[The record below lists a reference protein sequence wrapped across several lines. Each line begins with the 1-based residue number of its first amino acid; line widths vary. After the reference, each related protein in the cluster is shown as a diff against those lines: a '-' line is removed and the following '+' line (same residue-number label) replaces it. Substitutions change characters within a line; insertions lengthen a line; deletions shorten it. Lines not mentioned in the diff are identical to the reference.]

1 MSLNKVHEF
10 LLQLVSKLPRKAKQ
24 AFIIMLDVVLVPV
37 ALVLSHALRQNSLP
51 NTESLSQSWMA
62 VAILMTLAGLLCS
75 AMGIHKVQLKAYETR
90 AFGMTVVHAL
100 IIGAVALLLDRLAG
114 FGSPVS
120 DSIVFAFVYLGIC
133 AGSRYVLLQG
143 LRWIYR
149 SSDNQIRVV
158 IYGAGRT
165 GKQLAAA
172 LNTDETIVPIA
183 FVDDNTGMQST
194 IVHGLRVYSPVA
206 ISTLV
211 KEKQVDRVLLAMPS
225 LSRARLAQISTRLED
240 MGLNVES
247 LPSFAQLAGN
257 GARLVEQLRPVS
269 PGDFLGRE
277 PLDAELTNGVET
289 YAGKSILITGAGG
302 SIGSELCRQLIAT
315 KPRRLV
321 LMELSELALYSID
334 QELGALGR
342 RHGVEIVPCLGS
354 VRDAPVVR
362 KVIEDHAIEIVL
374 HAAAYKHVPIV
385 ERDPVPGFANN
396 VLGTQVVAQAALD
409 AGVGQFILI
418 STDKAVRPKNMM
430 GASKRMAELVIQD
443 LASRS
448 DPAQGGTV
456 FSMVRFGNVIGSS
469 GSVIPLFEEQ
479 IARGGPVTLTHRDVT
494 RYFMTIPEAARLVLV
509 SGTFAHGG
517 DVFVLD
523 MGDPVSIYDLAR
535 QMISAANYTVRDE
548 ENPNGDIEI
557 VLTGLRPG
565 EKLQEELLIGTGQ
578 TTTPH
583 PKILQAQES
592 HLSEIEVAAC
602 LKSLRRAID
611 EADNT
616 GIRALVG
623 RWVEGNQIEGLP
635 KLREDPD
642 QTEMA

>member
-1 MSLNKVHEF
+1 MSLNTVHG
-10 LLQLVSKLPRKAKQ
+10 LLLRIVSMLPRKAKQ
-24 AFIIMLDVVLVPV
+24 TFIIALDVMMVPV
-37 ALVLSHALRQNSLP
+37 ALVLSHALLQNSLP
-51 NTESLSQSWMA
+51 TTESLSQSWMA
-62 VAILMTLAGLLCS
+62 VAILMTVAGLLCS

-100 IIGAVALLLDRLAG
+100 VIGAVALLLDRLAG
-114 FGSPVS
+114 FDSPAS
-120 DSIVFAFVYLGIC
+120 NSIVFAFVYLGIC

-143 LRWIYR
+143 LHWIYR
-149 SSDNQIRVV
+149 SSSDRVRVV

-183 FVDDNTGMQST
+183 FVDDNAGMQST
-194 IVHGLRVYSPVA
+194 IVQGLRVYSPIA
-206 ISTLV
+206 ISSLV
-211 KEKQVDRVLLAMPS
+211 KEKRVDRVLLAMPS
-225 LSRARLAQISTRLED
+225 LSRARLAQISARLED

-277 PLDAELTNGVET
+277 PLDRELTNGAET
-289 YAGKSILITGAGG
+289 YAGKSVLITGAGG
-302 SIGSELCRQLIAT
+302 SIGSELCRQLITT

-321 LMELSELALYSID
+321 LMELSELALYNID

-362 KVIEDHAIEIVL
+362 KVIEDHAVEIVL

-430 GASKRMAELVIQD
+430 GASKRLAELVIQD

-448 DPAQGGTV
+448 DPSQGGTI

-548 ENPNGDIEI
+548 DNPNGDIEI

-583 PKILQAQES
+583 PKILQAQEIR
-592 HLSEIEVAAC
+592 LSEIEVAAC
-602 LKSLRRAID
+602 LKSLRGAIAEANNTAIRAI
-611 EADNT
+611 
-616 GIRALVG
+616 VG

-635 KLREDPD
+635 ELVEQPE
-642 QTEMA
+642 QTEQA

>member
-1 MSLNKVHEF
+1 MRI
-10 LLQLVSKLPRKAKQ
+10 VSMLPRRAKQ
-24 AFIIMLDVVLVPV
+24 AFIIVLDVILVPV
-37 ALVLSHALRQNSLP
+37 ALILAFALQKNALP
-51 NTESLSQSWMA
+51 SPDSLSQSWMA
-62 VAILMTLAGLLCS
+62 TAILMTIAGLLCS
-75 AMGIHKVQLKAYETR
+75 VMGIHKVQLKAYETR

-100 IIGAVALLLDRLAG
+100 VVGAVALLLDRLAG
-114 FGSPVS
+114 FGSPTAH
-120 DSIVFAFVYLGIC
+120 SIIFALVYLGIC
-133 AGSRYVLLQG
+133 AGSRFVLLQV
-143 LRWIYR
+143 LRWVYR
-149 SSDNQIRVV
+149 SSGKQVRVV

-172 LNTDETIVPIA
+172 LNTDDTILPVA
-183 FVDDNTGMQST
+183 FVDDNASMQST
-194 IVHGLRVYSPVA
+194 IVQGLRVYSPVA
-206 ISTLV
+206 ISSLV
-211 KEKQVDRVLLAMPS
+211 KEKRVDRVLLAMPS
-225 LSRARLAQISTRLED
+225 LSRARLAQISARLED

-277 PLDAELTNGVET
+277 PVDGELTTGAEN
-289 YAGKSILITGAGG
+289 YIGKSILITGAGG
-302 SIGSELCRQLIAT
+302 SIGSELCRQLIAA

-321 LMELSELALYSID
+321 LFELSELALYNID
-334 QELGALGR
+334 QELAVLGR

-362 KVIEDHAIEIVL
+362 KVIEDNAVEIVL

-396 VLGTQVVAQAALD
+396 VIGTQVVAQAALD
-409 AGVGQFILI
+409 AGVGRFMLI

-430 GASKRMAELVIQD
+430 GASKRLAELVIQD
-443 LASRS
+443 MASRS
-448 DPAQGGTV
+448 NPKQGGTC

-509 SGTFAHGG
+509 AGTFAHGG

-535 QMISAANYTVRDE
+535 QMITAANYTVRDE
-548 ENPNGDIEI
+548 DHPNGDIEI

-565 EKLQEELLIGTGQ
+565 EKLEEELLIGTGQ

-592 HLSEIEVAAC
+592 RLSEIEVAAC
-602 LKSLRRAID
+602 LRALRTAVD
-611 EADNT
+611 TADNHAIR
-616 GIRALVG
+616 GIVG
-623 RWVEGNQIEGLP
+623 RWIEGNQIEGLP
-635 KLREDPD
+635 REFGLSDKSE
-642 QTEMA
+642 QA

>member
-1 MSLNKVHEF
+1 MTLNAVHEF
-10 LLQLVSKLPRKAKQ
+10 LLRFVSRLPRRAKQ
-24 AFIIMLDVVLVPV
+24 AIIVSLDVTLVPV
-37 ALVLSHALRQNSLP
+37 ALLTSHALLENALPSGMLLAQN
-51 NTESLSQSWMA
+51 WMA
-62 VAILMTLAGLLCS
+62 ITILMAVAGLLCT
-75 AMGIHKVQLKAYETR
+75 AMGIHKVQLKAYESR
-90 AFGMTVVHAL
+90 AFAMTAVHAL
-100 IIGAVALLLDRLAG
+100 LVGAVALLLNQLSG
-114 FGSPVS
+114 FGNPVS
-120 DSIVFAFVYLGIC
+120 DAIVFAFIYLGLC
-133 AGSRYVLLQG
+133 AGSRMLLLQV

-149 SSDNQIRVV
+149 SSKNNMRVV

-172 LNTDETIVPIA
+172 LSTDETIVPIA

-194 IVHGLRVYSPVA
+194 IVQGLRVYSPVA
-206 ISTLV
+206 ISTLMR
-211 KEKQVDRVLLAMPS
+211 EKRIDRVLLAMPS

-240 MGLNVES
+240 MGLDVES

-277 PLDAELTNGVET
+277 PLDADLTGGNET
-289 YAGKSILITGAGG
+289 YVGKSILVTGAGG

-315 KPRRLV
+315 RPRRLV
-321 LMELSELALYSID
+321 LMELSELALYTVD
-334 QELGALGR
+334 QELAALGR
-342 RHGVEIVPCLGS
+342 RHGVEIVPCLAS
-354 VRDAPVVR
+354 VRDASVVR
-362 KVIEDHAIEIVL
+362 KVIDTHKVEIVL

-385 ERDPVPGFANN
+385 ERDPVSGFANN

-430 GASKRMAELVIQD
+430 GASKRLAELVVQD

-448 DPAQGGTV
+448 DPAAGDTI

-469 GSVIPLFEEQ
+469 GSVIPLFEDQ

-509 SGTFAHGG
+509 SGIFAAGG

-548 ENPNGDIEI
+548 TNPDGDIEI
-557 VLTGLRPG
+557 ILTGLRPG
-565 EKLQEELLIGTGQ
+565 EKLQEELLIGIGQ

-583 PKILQAQES
+583 PKILQAHES
-592 HLSEIEVAAC
+592 HLSEIEIAAC
-602 LKSLRRAID
+602 LKSLRAAVD
-611 EADNT
+611 TADNT
-616 GIRALVG
+616 LVRRLVG
-623 RWVEGNQIEGLP
+623 RWVEG
-635 KLREDPD
+635 
-642 QTEMA
+642 